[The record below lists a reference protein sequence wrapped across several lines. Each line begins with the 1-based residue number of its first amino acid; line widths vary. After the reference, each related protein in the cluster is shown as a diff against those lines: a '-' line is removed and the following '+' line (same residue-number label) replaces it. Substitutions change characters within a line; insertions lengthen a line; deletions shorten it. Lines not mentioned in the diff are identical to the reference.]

1 MKDQLNQ
8 QMPTAKSAAVSTSN
22 LLMVGNLR
30 TIKRRGFQKEE
41 TVSFHNIFPGA
52 VRPLFEHCN
61 FLTDGK
67 IAKIGHFLAK
77 LEGNGARLYFSC
89 FFIRLDMS
97 YECDKVRYDQL

>member
-1 MKDQLNQ
+1 
-8 QMPTAKSAAVSTSN
+8 MPTAKSAAVSTSN

-30 TIKRRGFQKEE
+30 TIKRNKPEQPEHNVRGFKKEE
-41 TVSFHNIFPGA
+41 NLSFHNILPGA

-77 LEGNGARLYFSC
+77 LEGNGARLYFSP
-89 FFIRLDMS
+89 FFI
-97 YECDKVRYDQL
+97 Y